1 MPKHVIFYIISRR
14 SWRKERYA
22 KEKQSSSDKA
32 IPGFPGE
39 NCCGDPSHW
48 SIKNPTPAKLTM
60 KRPKCNWSG
69 CPCPLQGL
77 INLKTKEDVWK
88 IITYSLFGIFAL
100 PCVQS
105 LLLEKQFV
113 RPVCWILEKKTTVDE
128 NGECVGSAKVTVE
141 GPWWHQV
148 HSRSR
153 SRADTEPSETNC
165 N

>member
-22 KEKQSSSDKA
+22 KEKQQSSSDKA

-113 RPVCWILEKKTTVDE
+113 RPVCWILEKKKHCRWEWWVCGVCQGDS
-128 NGECVGSAKVTVE
+128 GGSLMAPSSQQIKE
-141 GPWWHQV
+141 Q
-148 HSRSR
+148 SRHWAFR
-153 SRADTEPSETNC
+153 DQL
-165 N
+165 